1 MDNLTH
7 TLVGVLLAR
16 AGLRRLTPQATAL
29 CVVAANI
36 PDIDIVAATSPI
48 NYLTYHRHL
57 THSLL
62 AVPAMAALAVG
73 FVALAYRISRRE
85 GMFPWGR
92 AFSVAFV
99 AALTHPL
106 LDLANSYGVRLWL
119 PFSGRWYSWDVLFVV
134 DLWVWAILLLAA
146 LGPMLMRLVQREIG
160 VTATHGQ
167 GAALAGLLLLVV
179 FLGAKGVIHQRA
191 VETLDAFSYEGAPAL
206 RVAAFPAPLGG
217 NPFQWQALVETETY
231 YQLQDLDLLLGS
243 YDPTAGLRLY
253 KESPGPAMQAV
264 LGSESGAG
272 YARFAQYLYAQV
284 HQTPEGY
291 VVEMSDLRFRRPGR
305 VGFRYTVVLDEQYRV
320 VSDAFAF

>member
-7 TLVGVLLAR
+7 TLAGVLLAR

-36 PDIDIVAATSPI
+36 PDIDIVTATSPI

-73 FVALAYRISRRE
+73 FVALAQRVFRRHGGIS
-85 GMFPWGR
+85 WGR
-92 AFSVAFV
+92 ASLVAFV

-106 LDLANSYGVRLWL
+106 LDLTNTYGVRLWL
-119 PFSGRWYSWDVLFVV
+119 PFSERWSSWDVLFVV
-134 DLWVWAILLLAA
+134 DLWVWAILFAA
-146 LGPMLMRLVQREIG
+146 TLGPMLMRLVQREIG
-160 VTATHGQ
+160 VAATHGQ
-167 GAALAGLLLLVV
+167 WAARAGLLLLVV

-191 VETLDAFSYEGAPAL
+191 VATLDAFSYEGAPAL

-217 NPFQWQALVETETY
+217 NPFQWQGLIETETY
-231 YQLQDLDLLLGS
+231 FQMPDLDLLLGS

-253 KESPGPAMQAV
+253 KEPPGPALEAA
-264 LGSESGAG
+264 LGSKIGVD
-272 YARFAQYLYAQV
+272 YARFAQYLHAEV

-305 VGFRYTVVLDEQYRV
+305 AGFRCTVVLDKHYRV

>member
-7 TLVGVLLAR
+7 TLAGVLLAR

-36 PDIDIVAATSPI
+36 PDIDIVTATSPI

-73 FVALAYRISRRE
+73 FVAMARRV
-85 GMFPWGR
+85 FR
-92 AFSVAFV
+92 RKKAFSWNRALLVAFA

-106 LDLANSYGVRLWL
+106 LDLTNSYGVRLWL
-119 PFSGRWYSWDVLFVV
+119 PFSERWSSWDVLFVV
-134 DLWVWAILLLAA
+134 DLWVWAILLAA
-146 LGPMLMRLVQREIG
+146 TLGPMLMKLVQREIG
-160 VTATHGQ
+160 VAATHGQ
-167 GAALAGLLLLVV
+167 WAARAGLLLLLV
-179 FLGAKGVIHQRA
+179 FVGAKGVIHQRA
-191 VETLDAFSYEGAPAL
+191 VAMLDAFSYEDAPAL
-206 RVAAFPAPLGG
+206 RVAAFPAPLGV
-217 NPFQWQALVETETY
+217 NPFQWQGLIETEAY
-231 YQLQDLDLLLGS
+231 YQMPDLDLLLGS

-253 KESPGPAMQAV
+253 KEPPGPALDAA
-264 LGSESGAG
+264 LGSEVGVD
-272 YARFAQYLYAQV
+272 YARFAQYLHAEV

-291 VVEMSDLRFRRPGR
+291 VVQMSDLRFRRPGR
-305 VGFRYTVVLDEQYRV
+305 VGFRCTVVLDKQYRV